1 MSTVSKNYIYSI
13 ISLAT
18 GILFPVFTFPYV
30 SRVLM
35 PENLGKISFSQSI
48 TNYFLV
54 AALLGIPSYATR
66 ELSRARVLQDEKR
79 EFKKVFNE
87 LLIIGLIGSILSYIL
102 LNITV
107 LFVPEL
113 SNLKEVIKI
122 FSFQV
127 AFAFLQIDYI
137 FIVLENHK
145 RRTMRTIALRFI
157 SITLMFTLVKK
168 PEDYILYGA
177 ILVFP
182 ELLARFIDLY
192 TCKDFISL
200 KIKEMDFK
208 RHMKPLFT
216 IFLYVFS
223 VGIYLNLD
231 SSMIGFLSDTREV
244 GLYTSASKMTRIV
257 IPLMSAL
264 GPVIAP
270 RIIGAIKKKDLKETY
285 KYMDIFINFCFFVGI
300 PGVILLFLLSDSFI
314 FMFSGKGYES
324 AVLTMKI
331 MTPIIFF
338 IPIGTFFGG
347 QVLLPNDREKM
358 VFKVAI
364 SGMAANTTLNFLLI
378 PKYGKNGAALAT
390 VVTEGLIF
398 FYRLYEIKK
407 IYPDYCFWTRRRG
420 NYALATIVPALIAV
434 FLSRYGSGNFMY
446 KIIGI
451 GGVFGVIY
459 FAILYILKEEFIHDG
474 IVIARKKLKI

>member
-1 MSTVSKNYIYSI
+1 MSTVSKNYIYNI

-35 PENLGKISFSQSI
+35 PENLGKIGFSQSI

-66 ELSRARVLQDEKR
+66 ELSRARVLKDEKR

-87 LLIIGLIGSILSYIL
+87 LLMIGLVGSVLSFIL

-107 LFVPEL
+107 LLVPEL
-113 SNLKEVIKI
+113 YNLKEVIRI
-122 FSFQV
+122 FSFQI
-127 AFAFLQIDYI
+127 AFAFLQIDHI

-145 RRTMRTIALRFI
+145 RRTMRTIILRFI
-157 SITLMFTLVKK
+157 SIALMFTLVKK
-168 PEDYILYGA
+168 PEHYIIYGA

-182 ELLARFIDLY
+182 ELLARFADLY
-192 TCKDFISL
+192 TCRKFISL

-216 IFLYVFS
+216 IFMYVFS

-231 SSMIGFLSDTREV
+231 SSMLGFLSNTKEV

-257 IPLMSAL
+257 IPLLGAL
-264 GPVIAP
+264 GTVVAP
-270 RIIGAIKKKDLKETY
+270 RIIGAIKKKDLKETF
-285 KYMDIFINFCFFVGI
+285 KYMDMFIDFNFFIGI
-300 PGVILLFLLSDSFI
+300 PGTILMFLLAESFI

-324 AVLTMKI
+324 AVLTMQI

-338 IPIGTFFGG
+338 IPVATFFGG
-347 QVLLPNDREKM
+347 QVLLPNDKEKM

-364 SGMAANTTLNFLLI
+364 SGMITNATLNFLMI
-378 PKYGKNGAALAT
+378 PRYGKNGAAFAT
-390 VVTEGLIF
+390 MVTEGLIF

-407 IYPDYCFWTRRRG
+407 IYPEYDFLTKRRK
-420 NYALATIVPALIAV
+420 NYVLASIVPAIIAIL
-434 FLSRYGSGNFMY
+434 LSRYSFGNFFY
-446 KIIGI
+446 RIAGISGIFGIIYFMTLYFLKEQFINDGI
-451 GGVFGVIY
+451 GMI
-459 FAILYILKEEFIHDG
+459 
-474 IVIARKKLKI
+474 RKKLGR